1 MIFSALEYTGRVPFD
16 TVLIHGLVRDAQGR
30 KMSKSLGNGI
40 DPLEIIDQYGADALR
55 FSLATGNSPGNDMRF
70 LPEKIE
76 ASRNFANKL
85 WNANRFI
92 LMNLDED
99 EPAPHIPE
107 NLATEDKW
115 ILSQFNSLVK
125 AVTNSLENYELGI
138 AVQNLYD
145 FIWDVFCDW
154 YIEIAKIRLNGDN
167 EEGKKTAKAVL
178 VYVMSNTLKLLH
190 PFMPF
195 ITEEIWLALP
205 HDGESIMISE
215 WCKYDEALNFSVEEE
230 AMERVMTAIKAVRNR
245 RAEMNVPPSKK
256 AKLYIA
262 TKYTEDFTNGSVF
275 MNRLASASEVEI
287 GDEFEIEGSV
297 SVITESAKI
306 YIPLN
311 ELVDFEAEKAR
322 LQKELDAAKKDL
334 EFVENK
340 LNNPGFMAKA
350 PEKVVAQQRD
360 AQEKHKAKIAMLEES
375 LLKLK

>member
-1 MIFSALEYTGRVPFD
+1 
-16 TVLIHGLVRDAQGR
+16 
-30 KMSKSLGNGI
+30 
-40 DPLEIIDQYGADALR
+40 
-55 FSLATGNSPGNDMRF
+55 
-70 LPEKIE
+70 
-76 ASRNFANKL
+76 
-85 WNANRFI
+85 
-92 LMNLDED
+92 MNLDED

-115 ILSQFNSLVK
+115 ILSRFNSLVK
-125 AVTNSLENYELGI
+125 AVQNSLENYELGI

-205 HDGESIMISE
+205 HEGESIMISE
-215 WCKYDEALNFSVEEE
+215 WCKYDEALNFPVEEE
-230 AMERVMTAIKAVRNR
+230 AMARVMAAIKAVRNR

-262 TKYTEDFTNGSVF
+262 TKYVDEFKNGSVF
-275 MNRLASASEVEI
+275 MNRLAYASEIEI
-287 GDEFEIEGSV
+287 GDSFEIEGSV
-297 SVITESAKI
+297 CVITESAKI
-306 YIPLN
+306 FIPLN
-311 ELVDFEAEKAR
+311 ELVDFEAERAR

-334 EFVENK
+334 QFVENK
-340 LNNPGFMAKA
+340 LNNPGFVAKA
-350 PEKVVAQQRD
+350 PEKVI
-360 AQEKHKAKIAMLEES
+360 AQEREKQAKHQAKIAMLEES
-375 LLKLK
+375 LEKLK

>member
-1 MIFSALEYTGRVPFD
+1 
-16 TVLIHGLVRDAQGR
+16 
-30 KMSKSLGNGI
+30 
-40 DPLEIIDQYGADALR
+40 
-55 FSLATGNSPGNDMRF
+55 MRF
-70 LPEKIE
+70 MPEKIE

-92 LMNLDED
+92 LMNLDEN

-230 AMERVMTAIKAVRNR
+230 AMERVMTAIKAIRNR

-262 TKYTEDFTNGSVF
+262 TKYIEDFTNGSVF

-287 GDEFEIEGSV
+287 GEEFEIEGSV

-322 LQKELDAAKKDL
+322 LLKELDAAKKDL

-340 LNNPGFMAKA
+340 LNNAGFMAKA

-360 AQEKHKAKIAMLEES
+360 AQAKHKAKIAMLEES
-375 LLKLK
+375 ISKLK

>member
-1 MIFSALEYTGRVPFD
+1 
-16 TVLIHGLVRDAQGR
+16 
-30 KMSKSLGNGI
+30 
-40 DPLEIIDQYGADALR
+40 
-55 FSLATGNSPGNDMRF
+55 
-70 LPEKIE
+70 
-76 ASRNFANKL
+76 
-85 WNANRFI
+85 
-92 LMNLDED
+92 D